1 MHDNGFVHR
10 DLKPESILLDHNFK
24 VKIADFG
31 FSAPS
36 SGRDGKGLLKT
47 KVGSPHYLAPEIHL
61 NKKYDG
67 ENCDLF
73 AAAIILFT
81 MVAAHPP
88 FASAQSSDPFY
99 KLIAYDQASIF
110 WESHTSTKAQG
121 QDFFSA
127 NFKDL
132 LSSML

>member
-10 DLKPESILLDHNFK
+10 DLKPENILLDHNFR

-36 SGRDGKGLLKT
+36 AGRDGKGLLKT

-61 NKKYDG
+61 NRKYDG
-67 ENCDLF
+67 QSCDLF
-73 AAAIILFT
+73 AAAIILFM

-99 KLIAYDQASIF
+99 KCIAQDKTEIF
-110 WESHTSTKAQG
+110 WETHQKTKPQSR
-121 QDFFSA
+121 DFFSA
-127 NFKDL
+127 DFKDL
-132 LSSML
+132 VSSML